1 MYVCLSPSL
10 SPSSL
15 SLNLLSHFIVI
26 SPLPPFPLLDESV
39 IPVIANNRLSSQ
51 DFQLIKVIGRGA
63 FGEVHLVRMKETKK
77 IFAMKILSK
86 FEMVTRSIF
95 LTHSVT
101 DFISSFSPSLPPFLP
116 SDKALRYGFLL
127 GRERH
132 HGTHYV
138 RMDCTGTYTRAR
150 LIQITCTSHAHHMHI
165 TC

>member
-1 MYVCLSPSL
+1 MHVCLSPSL

-15 SLNLLSHFIVI
+15 SLILLSHFIVI
-26 SPLPPFPLLDESV
+26 SPLPPLPLLDESV

-95 LTHSVT
+95 LSSFSLSLLTHSV
-101 DFISSFSPSLPPFLP
+101 
-116 SDKALRYGFLL
+116 
-127 GRERH
+127 
-132 HGTHYV
+132 
-138 RMDCTGTYTRAR
+138 
-150 LIQITCTSHAHHMHI
+150 SH
-165 TC
+165 

>member
-26 SPLPPFPLLDESV
+26 SPLPPFLLLDESV

-86 FEMVTRSIF
+86 FEMVT
-95 LTHSVT
+95 
-101 DFISSFSPSLPPFLP
+101 
-116 SDKALRYGFLL
+116 
-127 GRERH
+127 
-132 HGTHYV
+132 
-138 RMDCTGTYTRAR
+138 
-150 LIQITCTSHAHHMHI
+150 
-165 TC
+165 